1 MTDQFV
7 RKLRD
12 SKGLRW
18 GVLLMLSIT
27 LMSGY
32 IISDIMAPLGTMLQQ
47 PPTGWDA
54 SQYGFFTSGYGWIN
68 VFLFMLIFG
77 GMILDRLGLR
87 ITGTA
92 AILTMIAG
100 TAIKYWAISTTF
112 ENPTIQI
119 LWWTFNRQVLFAAVG
134 YAIFAVGVEITGLTA
149 NKGILKWFKDK
160 EMATAVGMNTAFGRL
175 GTALAL
181 FIGPRIAHHF
191 NDVSMPLLVGLF
203 VLCMGLAVFI
213 VFCVF
218 DRKLDKQISDDAEI
232 EPEEPFRFR
241 DLKVIASNSGFWL
254 IALLCVLFYSAVF
267 PFLKFASDLMF
278 QKFGVALHVA
288 GDIPALLPFGTIL
301 LTPFFGN
308 IYDRKGRGATIML
321 IGAVL
326 LVIVHTLFSVPT
338 LNSTWIA
345 IALMILLGIAFSL
358 VPSAMWPSVAKI
370 IPYRLLGT
378 AYGSIFWV
386 QNIGLMGVPML
397 IGWVL
402 SKYCYTGQILVE
414 GVPTPTYDYT
424 IPMMIFAAFGVLSII
439 VALLLKRDDA
449 KKGYGLELPNIKK

>member
-1 MTDQFV
+1 M
-7 RKLRD
+7 
-12 SKGLRW
+12 RW
-18 GVLLMLSIT
+18 GVLMMLSLT

-32 IISDIMAPLGTMLQQ
+32 LISDIMAPLGTMLQQ
-47 PPTGWDA
+47 DPTSWSA
-54 SQYGFFTSGYGWIN
+54 SEYGFFTSGYGWIN

-87 ITGTA
+87 FTGFSAIITM
-92 AILTMIAG
+92 MIG

-112 ENPTIQI
+112 ENPTIDI
-119 LWWTFNRQVLFAAVG
+119 FGTAFNRQVLYAALG
-134 YAIFAVGVEITGLTA
+134 FAIFAVGVEITGLTA

-181 FIGPRIAHHF
+181 FIGPKIAYHF
-191 NDVSMPLLVGLF
+191 NDVSKPLLVGLF
-203 VLCMGLAVFI
+203 VLCMGLGVFI
-213 VFCVF
+213 VFSIF

-241 DLKVIASNSGFWL
+241 DLKIIGSNSGFWL
-254 IALLCVLFYSAVF
+254 ITILCVLFYSAVF

-278 QKFGVALHVA
+278 QKFGVELKAA

-308 IYDRKGRGATIML
+308 VYDRKGRGATIMI

-326 LVIVHTLFSVPT
+326 LVVVHTLFSVPA
-338 LNSTWIA
+338 LNATWMA
-345 IALMILLGIAFSL
+345 IILMIVLGVAFSL

-370 IPYRLLGT
+370 LPYRLLGT

-402 SKYCYTGQILVE
+402 SNFCLTGEIWVDGKL
-414 GVPTPTYDYT
+414 TPTYDYT
-424 IPMMIFAAFGVLSII
+424 IPMLIFAGFGVLSII